1 MASARGERSRVTHMR
16 GTLNKIPRPVFRAGY
31 LLTTVHPVCSRNTLC
46 LYNFDFVP
54 VVRIPANPLK
64 LDPRDQTDRRGR
76 EHSEQRR
83 RDQK

>member
-16 GTLNKIPRPVFRAGY
+16 AEPLTNYPARFFGRGI
-31 LLTTVHPVCSRNTLC
+31 LLTTVHPVCSRNTLS

-64 LDPRDQTDRRGR
+64 LA
-76 EHSEQRR
+76 
-83 RDQK
+83 